1 MRMAWWIFMALL
13 AVQIILVQYMVE
25 VYLAEHY
32 HDLKYYFG
40 ALGFVLVCSVIT
52 YIFFRK
58 TDEVSDE

>member
-32 HDLKYYFG
+32 HQLPYYAG
-40 ALGFVLVCSVIT
+40 ALGFTFICSYIT
-52 YIFFRK
+52 YKFFQK
-58 TDEVSDE
+58 TNQVREE